1 MTTVDQLLAGVV
13 GSLMAA
19 AIVTL
24 MGVMLRGPALRRIR
38 AIREGPRLL
47 EQERLRV
54 AQLEETLSTVRT
66 VLLGLAAPG
75 VDCNLAR
82 VRRDVN
88 TRHQWRK
95 QAPKITRIG
104 NAVKALRIDRGAL
117 DGVVEGM
124 KVRIW
129 SKSGDAAQ
137 EYVFQSQDIDRRCAH
152 VRPGNPAFLQLSED
166 ELGVSF
172 VTPTTL
178 TQLEETLAT
187 LLAIIESSA
196 PD

>member
-1 MTTVDQLLAGVV
+1 MTTVDQLLVGVV
-13 GSLMAA
+13 GSLIAA

-24 MGVMLRGPALRRIR
+24 TGVMLRGPALRRIR
-38 AIREGPRLL
+38 AIREAPRLL
-47 EQERLRV
+47 AQERLRV
-54 AQLEETLSTVRT
+54 AQLEETLGTVRT
-66 VLLGLAAPG
+66 MVLDLALPG

-95 QAPKITRIG
+95 QAPTIARIG
-104 NAVKALRIDRGAL
+104 NAARALRINRGAL

-129 SKSGDAAQ
+129 GKSGDHTE
-137 EYVFQSQDIDRRCAH
+137 EYVFQSQDIDQRCAH
-152 VRPGNPAFLQLSED
+152 VRLANPVFLQLSED

-172 VTPTTL
+172 VTPAQL
-178 TQLEETLAT
+178 TPLEEMLAA
-187 LLAIIESSA
+187 LLAIIESSLR
-196 PD
+196 D